1 MLRPKKGFENSQV
14 SFRVGSNTFT
24 IKVSDITP
32 ELMDKVKHH
41 TDLSYFVEEVEKHEP
56 ITEYD
61 PEKHDAETV
70 MQSLLNEE
78 PKKKRTRKK
87 KNI

>member
-1 MLRPKKGFENSQV
+1 MLRPKKGFENSTV
-14 SFRVGSNTFT
+14 SFRIGSNTFT
-24 IKVSDITP
+24 IKVSDITQD
-32 ELMDKVKHH
+32 LVDKMKHH
-41 TDLSYFVEEVEKHEP
+41 TDLSYFVEKHEP
-56 ITEYD
+56 ITEYV
-61 PEKHDAETV
+61 PELHDAETV